1 MEYRKLGRT
10 GLEASV
16 IGFGAEWIGKM
27 EQAEV
32 NAMAVR
38 GAAAGVNIVDC
49 WMSDPAVRSA
59 LGEALEPTRD
69 QWIIQ
74 GHIGSTWQD
83 GQYVRTRELDQVRPA
98 FEDLLARLRTDHVE
112 LGMIHYV
119 DACDEFRAI
128 MDGPFIEYVR
138 ELLTAGKIG
147 HIGLST
153 HNPEVALLACD
164 EPEIEVIMFSL
175 NPAFD
180 MMPASE
186 DLEDLRPLCG

>member
-10 GLEASV
+10 GLRASV

-32 NAMAVR
+32 NAMAAR

-74 GHIGSTWQD
+74 GHIGST
-83 GQYVRTRELDQVRPA
+83 
-98 FEDLLARLRTDHVE
+98 
-112 LGMIHYV
+112 
-119 DACDEFRAI
+119 
-128 MDGPFIEYVR
+128 
-138 ELLTAGKIG
+138 
-147 HIGLST
+147 
-153 HNPEVALLACD
+153 
-164 EPEIEVIMFSL
+164 
-175 NPAFD
+175 
-180 MMPASE
+180 
-186 DLEDLRPLCG
+186 

>member
-32 NAMAVR
+32 NAMAAR

-83 GQYVRTRELDQVRPA
+83 GQYVRTRELGQVRPA
-98 FEDLLARLRTDHVE
+98 FEDLLERLRTDRVE
-112 LGMIHYV
+112 LGMSPPGRFGAGGSIAV
-119 DACDEFRAI
+119 RT
-128 MDGPFIEYVR
+128 R
-138 ELLTAGKIG
+138 ELGQVRPAPFEDLHLAGRLRTGRVELRRTG
-147 HIGLST
+147 HDPLRGRLRRVPRHHGRPLHRIR
-153 HNPEVALLACD
+153 AR
-164 EPEIEVIMFSL
+164 
-175 NPAFD
+175 AFD
-180 MMPASE
+180 
-186 DLEDLRPLCG
+186 CG